1 MKIVM
6 VELILFAIIFSQTS
20 ILCQRTYLDSVLV
33 LLIQRRERNG
43 GVVFWRITI
52 PGKLFEN

>member
-1 MKIVM
+1 MKTVM
-6 VELILFAIIFSQTS
+6 VDIILFVIISSQTS

-43 GVVFWRITI
+43 GVIFGRITI
-52 PGKLFEN
+52 PGELFEN

>member
-1 MKIVM
+1 M
-6 VELILFAIIFSQTS
+6 VELILFAIISSQTS

-43 GVVFWRITI
+43 GVIFGRITI
-52 PGKLFEN
+52 PGELFEN

>member
-43 GVVFWRITI
+43 GVIFWRITI
-52 PGKLFEN
+52 PGELFEN